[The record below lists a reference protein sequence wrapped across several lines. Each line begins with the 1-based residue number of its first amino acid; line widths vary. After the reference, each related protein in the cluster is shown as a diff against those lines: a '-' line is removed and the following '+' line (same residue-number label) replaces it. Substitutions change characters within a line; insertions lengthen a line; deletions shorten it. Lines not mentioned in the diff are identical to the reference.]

1 MSLLVRNAAGLGG
14 DAGDRGI
21 HDQDPDQERG
31 RGQRYGMEA
40 RAGRRP

>member
-1 MSLLVRNAAGLGG
+1 MGLLVGNATGLGG

-31 RGQRYGMEA
+31 RDQRYGMET